1 MKTLSKF
8 VLMVVA
14 LIGLS
19 NTASFAT
26 DYYVDPSS
34 TATTANGTL
43 AFPWKT
49 IAQVNSGTTL
59 LNPGDNVF
67 FKRGQSFSGRLTI
80 SRSGS
85 ASAPIV
91 YSNYGTG
98 NLPEFN
104 NAITDI
110 INITNKQYI
119 VIDGIKIIDN
129 SISTTDHTV
138 QAKISYAINIEN
150 SPNCTI
156 RNCDISLVGVG
167 ISVLAGSDNT
177 TITGNYMHNMRM
189 VRNTPTSVNPDD
201 DYGAN
206 PMVIGSS
213 NNNISNNRFEE
224 CWALS
229 YDYGYDGGAVELFGA
244 TMNNNKIMYNTA
256 VNCNGF
262 MEIGSS
268 SGGTAQNNIVAYN
281 KIINCGIIG
290 VYQNGATFSVTVNNL
305 QYYNNTVVE
314 TVKQYSQPGVMF
326 WMAGT
331 GTAGMVVVKNNIF
344 WLSSGNNL
352 ASSKFN
358 TGQMVHTNNIYRMAS
373 GSLGITL
380 NSSEL
385 LSTNASLF
393 TSVAGAPTDWNYVL
407 PATSAAVNF
416 GTNVGLLKDYAGNAI
431 SGNPDAGML
440 ELTSAPPVIV
450 PVTPLDALASAGTIS
465 CNGGTTT
472 VVVSATGGTSPYT
485 GIGSFSVAA
494 GTFKYFV
501 TDAKGLKDS
510 VSVVVA
516 QPTAIAASLTSGT
529 ITTAGGS
536 TSITASASG
545 GTSPYNYN
553 INNGAY
559 QTSNVFSGVL
569 AGTNTV
575 NVKDNKGCL
584 VGKSITIAAYV
595 PPVITPLDAI
605 ASAGT
610 INCNGV
616 TTTISVSATGGTA
629 PYTGIGNFTVH
640 AGSYKYFVTDV
651 NGLKDS
657 VSINVTEPTAILST
671 LTSGNITTSG
681 GTTMITVN
689 ASGGTSPYS
698 FNIGTGIYQ
707 TSNVI
712 ANVLAGTYT
721 VNVQDSKGCLV
732 GKSIT
737 IAAYVPPV
745 VIPLDA
751 LAAAGSINC
760 NGGTTIVVVSAT
772 GGTSPYT
779 GTGSFTVAAGNYKY
793 FVTDS
798 KGLKDSVTIAVAQP
812 TAIAASLTSGAI
824 TSSGGSTSI
833 TVNASGGTSPYTY
846 NINNGLYQSSN
857 MFSGVLAG
865 TYTVNTKDSKGCIAG
880 KSITIAAYQDPV
892 VTTYVKFRVSVYP
905 NPTTNYFK
913 VSFYHFHSSYP
924 VYINVFNT
932 SGNLMYS
939 VKGDSYTTY
948 SFGNSFIS
956 GTYIVKV
963 TVGGTTKR
971 FKVLKL

>member
-1 MKTLSKF
+1 MYKDHGQKQYPSFFKNSFFTKTELNDYLAISFNIQSLPKKTNMKTLSKF

-19 NTASFAT
+19 NTALFAT
-26 DYYVDPSS
+26 NYYVDPSS

-49 IAQVNSGTTL
+49 MAQVNSGTTL
-59 LNPGDNVF
+59 LNPGDSVL
-67 FKRGQSFSGRLTI
+67 FKRGQSFTGRLTI

-104 NAITDI
+104 NSITDI
-110 INITNKQYI
+110 IYIYNKQYI
-119 VIDGIKIIDN
+119 VINGIKIIDN

-156 RNCDISLVGVG
+156 SNCDISLVGVG
-167 ISVLAGSDNT
+167 ISVLAGSDYT

-189 VRNTPTSVNPDD
+189 VRNTPLSVNPDD

-244 TMNNNKIMYNTA
+244 TMNNNKIMNNTA
-256 VNCNGF
+256 INCNGF

-268 SGGTAQNNIVAYN
+268 TGGTAQNNIVAYN

-290 VYQNGATFSVTVNNL
+290 VYQNGSTFSVTVNNL

-393 TSVAGAPTDWNYVL
+393 TSVAGAPADWNYTL
-407 PATSAAVNF
+407 PSTSAAINF
-416 GTNVGLLKDYAGNAI
+416 GTNVGLTKDFAGNAI
-431 SGNPDAGML
+431 SGNPDAGIL
-440 ELTSAPPVIV
+440 EYASVVVVTPPVIPLDALATAGSINCNGGTTSVMVSATGGTSPYTGTGSFSVGAGTYKYFVTDSKGLKDSVTIAVTEPTAIAASLTSGAITSAGGSTSITVSASGGTSPYNFNINSAAYQTSNMFSNVLAGTYAVNTKDSKGCIVGKSIIIAAYV
-450 PVTPLDALASAGTIS
+450 PPVVIPLDALASAGSIN

-485 GIGSFSVAA
+485 GTGSFSVGA
-494 GTFKYFV
+494 GT
-501 TDAKGLKDS
+501 
-510 VSVVVA
+510 
-516 QPTAIAASLTSGT
+516 
-529 ITTAGGS
+529 
-536 TSITASASG
+536 
-545 GTSPYNYN
+545 
-553 INNGAY
+553 
-559 QTSNVFSGVL
+559 
-569 AGTNTV
+569 
-575 NVKDNKGCL
+575 
-584 VGKSITIAAYV
+584 
-595 PPVITPLDAI
+595 
-605 ASAGT
+605 
-610 INCNGV
+610 
-616 TTTISVSATGGTA
+616 
-629 PYTGIGNFTVH
+629 
-640 AGSYKYFVTDV
+640 
-651 NGLKDS
+651 
-657 VSINVTEPTAILST
+657 
-671 LTSGNITTSG
+671 
-681 GTTMITVN
+681 
-689 ASGGTSPYS
+689 
-698 FNIGTGIYQ
+698 
-707 TSNVI
+707 
-712 ANVLAGTYT
+712 
-721 VNVQDSKGCLV
+721 
-732 GKSIT
+732 
-737 IAAYVPPV
+737 
-745 VIPLDA
+745 
-751 LAAAGSINC
+751 
-760 NGGTTIVVVSAT
+760 
-772 GGTSPYT
+772 
-779 GTGSFTVAAGNYKY
+779 YKY

-798 KGLKDSVTIAVAQP
+798 KGLKDSVTIAIVQP

-824 TSSGGSTSI
+824 TSEGGSTSI
-833 TVNASGGTSPYTY
+833 TVSASGGTSPYNF
-846 NINNGLYQSSN
+846 NINSGAYQTSN
-857 MFSGVLAG
+857 MFSNVLAG
-865 TYTVNTKDSKGCIAG
+865 TYAVNTKDSKGCIVG
-880 KSITIAAYQDPV
+880 KSITIAAYVAPV
-892 VTTYVKFRVSVYP
+892 VVTSVKFAASVYP
-905 NPTTNYFK
+905 NPTTNFFK
-913 VSFYHFHSSYP
+913 VSIYRYHSNYP

-932 SGNLMYS
+932 NGNLVYS
-939 VKGDSYTTY
+939 VKGDAYTTY
-948 SFGNSFIS
+948 SFGYSFPS
-956 GTYIVKV
+956 GYYYAKV
-963 TVGGTTKR
+963 TIGGTTKT